1 MKNLQ
6 EEERFYISTLL
17 GTKPLGIISDLE
29 NLMEKFFEE
38 KNISYVKS
46 ASTIFFP
53 FSGDIEE
60 LNQAFKDLS
69 SESAY
74 VIVDITDNLNVFDF
88 RGYITEE
95 HEGAKE
101 FMSMIGKFASKEDS
115 EEVLTKEQR
124 LNLAIANEDYE
135 TAAKLRDEINSA
147 VH

>member
-29 NLMEKFFEE
+29 NLIEKFFEE
-38 KNISYVKS
+38 KNIIYVKS
-46 ASTIFFP
+46 ASTIFFS

-101 FMSMIGKFASKEDS
+101 FMSMIGKFTSKEDI

-124 LNLAIANEDYE
+124 LNLAVANEDYE